1 MILLDSSAWIEFF
14 TGGPKSARLERLLD
28 RPRQILTP
36 TVVLYEVYKKLKRER
51 GEEAALAA
59 VAQLTQTLVV
69 PLDEPT
75 ALLAADLSLSYAI
88 PMADAM
94 VAAAAKG
101 HGAKVLTFDADFE
114 KIPWAEIL

>member
-1 MILLDSSAWIEFF
+1 MILLDSSAWLEFF
-14 TGGPKSARLERLLD
+14 TGGPKSARLERVLD
-28 RPRQILTP
+28 PLSQILTP

-59 VAQLTQTLVV
+59 VAQLTQTQIVA
-69 PLDEPT
+69 LDEPT
-75 ALLAADLSLSYAI
+75 ALLAADLSLDYNI

-94 VAAAAKG
+94 VAATAKG
-101 HGAKVLTFDADFE
+101 HEAKVLTFDADFK